1 MKTLLNTYNRIKPD
15 IEKRLNEFINISQ
28 NNDKQ
33 RILSEL
39 YFCILTPQSKA
50 KYCWQAIEELNEKG
64 VLNNGIKEIPDGI
77 LNRIRFKN
85 NKAKYIMELKN
96 KLSSGFGL
104 IEMILNKGVSQKEKR
119 DFIVENIKGI
129 GYKEGSHFLRNIGL
143 GFELSILDRHILKN
157 LKKYK
162 IIEEIPKTL
171 TKSKYFEIENR
182 MKKFSNKI
190 NIPMPHLDL
199 LFWYMETGEVFK

>member
-1 MKTLLNTYNRIKPD
+1 
-15 IEKRLNEFINISQ
+15 
-28 NNDKQ
+28 
-33 RILSEL
+33 
-39 YFCILTPQSKA
+39 
-50 KYCWQAIEELNEKG
+50 
-64 VLNNGIKEIPDGI
+64 
-77 LNRIRFKN
+77 
-85 NKAKYIMELKN
+85 MELKN
-96 KLSSGFGL
+96 KLNSGFGL
-104 IEMILNKGVSQKEKR
+104 MEMILNKGVSQKEKR

-182 MKKFSNKI
+182 MQKFSNKI